1 MHINLNKIRS
11 FIAVAETLSFRTAS
25 ERLNLSQPAVS
36 NHIRDL
42 EETLG
47 VSLFKRTTRN
57 VVLSP
62 EGENFL
68 IRTRRALADLDDVV
82 NDIIEQRA
90 PRRGRVNFGCVPPLA
105 HSFMPAALSRF
116 YKLYPN
122 VKVQIFDEF
131 ADRLYKRTL
140 EYEVDFMVGP
150 AAPSQI
156 DLEFNYLKKD
166 RYVAIMPAG
175 HRLADRKSV
184 RLADLTNHPFI
195 LLTMPDN
202 VRIILERAFAAAG
215 LEFVSAY
222 TATNYF
228 TIGGMIEA
236 GLGITALPNMIV
248 PAMMSPSLR
257 CVPIARPSITRKIG
271 ILRRKNEPLTPAAQ
285 ALAAAFAG
293 VIKAS

>member
-1 MHINLNKIRS
+1 MHVNLNKIRS
-11 FIAVAETLSFRTAS
+11 FIAVAETLSFRIAS

-47 VSLFKRTTRN
+47 LSLFKRTTRN

-62 EGENFL
+62 EGETFL
-68 IRTRRALADLDDVV
+68 IRARRVLADLDDVV
-82 NDIIEQRA
+82 NDITEQRA
-90 PRRGRVNFGCVPPLA
+90 LRRGRVNFGCVPALA
-105 HSFMPAALSRF
+105 RSFMPAALSRF
-116 YKLYPN
+116 YKVYPH
-122 VKVQIFDEF
+122 VKIQIFDEF

-140 EYEVDFMVGP
+140 DYEVDFMVGP

-156 DLEFNYLKKD
+156 ELEFDHLKND
-166 RYVAIMPAG
+166 RYVAIVPKG
-175 HRLADRKSV
+175 HALADRKSV
-184 RLADLTNHPFI
+184 RLADLTSHPFI

-202 VRIILERAFAAAG
+202 VRIILERAFATAG
-215 LEFVSAY
+215 QEFVPTY
-222 TATNYF
+222 NATNYF

-271 ILRRKNEPLTPAAQ
+271 IMRRKNEPLTPAAQ
-285 ALAAAFAG
+285 ALAAAFAE

>member
-1 MHINLNKIRS
+1 MHVNLNKIRS
-11 FIAVAETLSFRTAS
+11 FIVVAETLSFRIAS
-25 ERLNLSQPAVS
+25 ERLKLSQPAVS

-42 EETLG
+42 EAALG
-47 VSLFKRTTRN
+47 LSLFKRTTRS
-57 VVLSP
+57 VALSP
-62 EGENFL
+62 EGESFF
-68 IRTRRALADLDDVV
+68 IRARRALANLDDVV

-105 HSFMPAALSRF
+105 HSFMPGALSRF

-122 VKVQIFDEF
+122 VKVQVFDEF

-140 EYEVDFMVGP
+140 DYEVDFMVGP

-156 DLEFNYLKKD
+156 ELEFNYLKND

-184 RLADLTNHPFI
+184 RLADLTSHPFI

-215 LEFVSAY
+215 QEFVPAY
-222 TATNYF
+222 NATNYF

-285 ALAAAFAG
+285 ALAAAFAE

>member
-1 MHINLNKIRS
+1 MHVNLNKIRS
-11 FIAVAETLSFRTAS
+11 FIVVAETLSFRIAS
-25 ERLNLSQPAVS
+25 ERLKLSQPAVS

-42 EETLG
+42 EAALG
-47 VSLFKRTTRN
+47 LSLFKRTTRS
-57 VVLSP
+57 VALSP
-62 EGENFL
+62 EGESFF
-68 IRTRRALADLDDVV
+68 IRARRALANLDDAV

-105 HSFMPAALSRF
+105 HSFMPGALSRF

-122 VKVQIFDEF
+122 VKVQVFDEF

-140 EYEVDFMVGP
+140 DYEVDFMVGP

-156 DLEFNYLKKD
+156 ELEFNYLKND

-175 HRLADRKSV
+175 HRLAHRKSV
-184 RLADLTNHPFI
+184 RLADLTSHPFI

-215 LEFVSAY
+215 QEFVPAY
-222 TATNYF
+222 NATNYF

-271 ILRRKNEPLTPAAQ
+271 ILRRKNEQLTPAAQ
-285 ALAAAFAG
+285 ALAAAFAE